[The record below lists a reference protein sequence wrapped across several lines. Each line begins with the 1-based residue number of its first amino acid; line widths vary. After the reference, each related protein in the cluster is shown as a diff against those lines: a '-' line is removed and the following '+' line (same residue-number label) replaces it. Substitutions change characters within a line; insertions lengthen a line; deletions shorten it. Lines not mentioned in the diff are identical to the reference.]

1 MSQSGQSGA
10 SRVRPLLFLGNNPIS
25 LIGVGLTTA
34 SAMTLIGFWVIDA
47 FGHGGSSNP
56 YVGII
61 FDVCLPILFVLG
73 LILIPIGI
81 SWRRRQLKAS
91 GQLPTEYPKIEWGS
105 PFFRRALVFVIGATF
120 LNFVILGTASYRG
133 VAYMDKPSFCG
144 QSCHVMTPEWN
155 AYHVSPHAKLNGT
168 RQLFHV
174 AFHTYSTPI
183 TPGDKVPPASATC
196 LRCHNPDLDAG
207 DKLVV
212 STSYDDDEKNSAKHS
227 VVLLHIGGKKL
238 SGPMSGIHG
247 AHLGRIEYI
256 PTDSAKQTIPWVASV
271 NDAGV
276 ATEYLATDAKTPADG
291 PKRVMDCIDCHNRA
305 A

>member
-25 LIGVGLTTA
+25 LIGVGFTTA
-34 SAMTLIGFWVIDA
+34 SALTLIGFWVVDA

-105 PFFRRALVFVIGATF
+105 EIFRRALIFGLGATF
-120 LNFVILGTASYRG
+120 LNFVIVGTASYRG

-155 AYHVSPHAKLNGT
+155 AYHVSPHSKVACTDCHIAEGVPGFLHAKLKWNQTAAPRGSPQLPNT
-168 RQLFHV
+168 RHAGRQ
-174 AFHTYSTPI
+174 STC
-183 TPGDKVPPASATC
+183 GY
-196 LRCHNPDLDAG
+196 RN
-207 DKLVV
+207 
-212 STSYDDDEKNSAKHS
+212 
-227 VVLLHIGGKKL
+227 L
-238 SGPMSGIHG
+238 SPLS
-247 AHLGRIEYI
+247 
-256 PTDSAKQTIPWVASV
+256 
-271 NDAGV
+271 
-276 ATEYLATDAKTPADG
+276 
-291 PKRVMDCIDCHNRA
+291 
-305 A
+305 